1 MLPVMNRFKLLLS
14 ASLLLS
20 SSLPVAAANS
30 KAAEQAGAILFR
42 DKGCAYCHGAT
53 GAGGKKGPDL
63 SGIRTDKLWP
73 PDKIAT
79 QIRDGGQKMPPFA
92 DSVTDAEI
100 ADLVAYLRAKHR
112 PVPAPSEES
121 SPGPGRPVAPQ
132 VIPPSAPQQH
142 P

>member
-1 MLPVMNRFKLLLS
+1 MNRFKLLFS
-14 ASLLLS
+14 ASLLVS
-20 SSLPVAAANS
+20 AALPAAAANS
-30 KAAEQAGAILFR
+30 KAAEQAGAVLFR
-42 DKGCAYCHGAT
+42 DKGCAFCHGAT

-73 PDKIAT
+73 PDKIAA

-112 PVPAPSEES
+112 PTPSADVPSGES
-121 SPGPGRPVAPQ
+121 THLPGRPVTP
-132 VIPPSAPQQH
+132 VKPPSEP
-142 P
+142 PPLP